1 MKIRERLRRLMPGRS
16 DRDLESEMRFHL
28 DMEAES
34 GAAAVCQTMS
44 APAGCSARWRRLVG
58 DGGGTGSANASLAR
72 WNRSGSAPR
81 LR

>member
-28 DMEAES
+28 DMEAEPPPRLPDDD
-34 GAAAVCQTMS
+34 

-58 DGGGTGSANASLAR
+58 DGGARDQRTFPGSLE
-72 WNRSGSAPR
+72 P
-81 LR
+81 